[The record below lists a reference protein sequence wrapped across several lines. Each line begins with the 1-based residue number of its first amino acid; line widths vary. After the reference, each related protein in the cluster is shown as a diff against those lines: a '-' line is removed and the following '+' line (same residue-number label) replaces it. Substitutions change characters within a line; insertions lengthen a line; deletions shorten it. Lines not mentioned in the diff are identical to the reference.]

1 VLDESAHRN
10 LVGVIDV
17 AISRCI
23 DAFNIASEAGE
34 QELAETASARVTDLK
49 AFRKLVLD
57 RPTRPARWQ
66 NARSPRGDARPVD
79 HRAST
84 GFDHRA

>member
-1 VLDESAHRN
+1 VLDESAHQN
-10 LVGVIDV
+10 LIAAIDM

-23 DAFNIASEAGE
+23 DAYNMAAEAGE
-34 QELAETASARVTDLK
+34 QELAETARDRVTDLK
-49 AFRKLVLD
+49 EFRRTVLD
-57 RPTRPARWQ
+57 RPTRPARWR

-79 HRAST
+79 RRAST